1 MTQKTQ
7 DILHWI
13 LVIALTGTAL
23 EPTLKAIIPARVD
36 AALAV
41 LFAAGILFNYY
52 ATTTVGT
59 TIPTP
64 PTIQS

>member
-23 EPTLKAIIPARVD
+23 EPSLKPIIPANAD
-36 AALAV
+36 AVLAV
-41 LFAAGILFNYY
+41 IFAAGILFNYY
-52 ATTTVGT
+52 ATVTQGT
-59 TIPTP
+59 TP
-64 PTIQS
+64 PTPLNPPQ